1 MTRFILSAWSIK
13 KLIIS
18 ATVVVS
24 LLFILSVAFS
34 LWVFANA
41 QSQLSRALLS
51 YEQLSIATGLETE
64 AARALIAEAQ
74 RRQNYAVPVSL
85 VVDEKEVDSTLDSL
99 IVRIRDEIGSLEDA
113 EEQAAEAEEFVAA
126 FAIRE
131 SYSRLERALVK
142 RSEGEPVLDQAAL
155 GHFLE
160 LDSQLAAVIA
170 DERMEVADSM
180 GELVRFRLELRRYS
194 LMATLAA
201 VLAVIV
207 AAVFSYRGLM
217 RPLRAL
223 DAGSN
228 ELASGNIAHRIDT
241 SGPRE
246 LGRISERIN
255 EMASRLEE
263 QQQELKESNE
273 RLETTV
279 AERTVQLAEKASTL
293 QAIDES
299 RRLFFAKVGHELRT
313 PLTVLL
319 GESEVALAS
328 KTDDPA
334 RYREALEHI
343 GAHGAHMKRRI
354 SDLLALARSLDGRI
368 RISPQEHDLLDTV
381 QNTID
386 ATSSYARS
394 HDVLLSL
401 STAIASLPAIVDGDW
416 LEQALMALVDN
427 AIKFSPPET
436 TIVVSLSQEGAEVA
450 ISVADQGPGVGDD
463 ELPML
468 TEPFF
473 RGENVSAR
481 AGTGLGLAVAHWV
494 MEQHGG
500 RLAAANLLTGGFKVS
515 LLLPT
520 SVLLNAAAD

>member
-1 MTRFILSAWSIK
+1 MIGRMFSEWSIK
-13 KLIIS
+13 KLIVS
-18 ATVVVS
+18 ATVAVS
-24 LLFILSVAFS
+24 LLFVLSVAFS

-41 QSQLSRALLS
+41 QSQLSRAFFS
-51 YEQLSIATGLETE
+51 YEQLSIATGLETD
-64 AARALIAEAQ
+64 AARALISEAQ
-74 RRQNYAVPVSL
+74 RRQEFAVPAGL
-85 VVDEKEVDSTLDSL
+85 AVDENKVDSTLDSL
-99 IVRIRDEIGSLEDA
+99 IERIRDEIGSLEDA
-113 EEQAAEAEEFVAA
+113 QEQAAEAEEFVAA

-131 SYSRLERALVK
+131 SYGRLERALAD
-142 RSEGEPVLDQAAL
+142 RSEGEPALDQEAL

-160 LDSQLAAVIA
+160 LDSQLAEVIA
-170 DERMEVADSM
+170 DERMEVADSLD
-180 GELVRFRLELRRYS
+180 ELVQFRRELRRYS
-194 LMATLAA
+194 FTATLAA
-201 VLAVIV
+201 VLAVIA

-217 RPLRAL
+217 RPVRAL

-228 ELASGNIAHRIDT
+228 ELASGNIAYRIAT

-263 QQQELKESNE
+263 QQQALKESNE

-279 AERTVQLAEKASTL
+279 AERTAQLAEKASTL

-328 KTDDPA
+328 KSGDPA

-343 GAHGAHMKRRI
+343 GAHGEHMKRRI

-368 RISPQEHDLLDTV
+368 RITPHEHDLLTTV

-386 ATSSYARS
+386 ATKSYARS

-401 STAIASLPAIVDGDW
+401 NTRVSRLPALVDGGW

-427 AIKFSPPET
+427 AIKFSPADT
-436 TIVVSLSQEGAEVA
+436 TIVVSLHQEEGEIA
-450 ISVADQGPGVGDD
+450 ITVADQGPGVSDD

-468 TEPFF
+468 TQPFF
-473 RGENVSAR
+473 QGENVSAR

-500 RLAAANLLTGGFKVS
+500 RLDAGNLPGGGFKVS
-515 LLLPT
+515 LLLPS
-520 SVLLNAAAD
+520 SVLVGVGTH